1 MKKYLPTIIV
11 WMLMTMQMSVAQIVG
26 NANDFLEIGGFA
38 ASQSLGN
45 ADGAHISGAEAGFCN
60 PAGLSLDGGKWD
72 FALLHNRYMG
82 GMATQNMV
90 AAACQTDSMTNFG
103 VTLVRVGVDDIQN
116 TLHLFDADG
125 SINYDNITY
134 FSVADYALYFSFGR
148 QLKRIPALTVG
159 GNVKLIYRHEGEFA
173 NAYGFGIDL
182 AARYNWR
189 RLSCAAV
196 LRDATTT
203 FDFWSVNE
211 SKFDSAYLATGNT
224 VPESRLEQRSPSLL
238 LSAAYRMQRGDFGAV
253 TMAALRTY
261 FGYNTQY
268 IIHSDF
274 ASIDPSIGVELS
286 YKGIVQVRGGISDFQ
301 HDRHLIISHKTSAR
315 PSIGAGLRLYG
326 FRIDY
331 AFFFSGAMGEGS
343 NVFTLGW
350 GR

>member
-1 MKKYLPTIIV
+1 MKKFLF
-11 WMLMTMQMSVAQIVG
+11 WMLTVILAAIQPSVAQIVG

-45 ADGAHISGAEAGFCN
+45 ADGAYATGAESGHCN
-60 PAGLSLDGGKWD
+60 PAGMSMDGGKWD
-72 FALLHNRYMG
+72 FSFLHNRYMG
-82 GMATQNMV
+82 GLATQNML
-90 AAACQTDSMTNFG
+90 AAACQTDSLTTLG
-103 VTLVRVGVDDIQN
+103 ATLVRVGVDDIQN
-116 TLHLFDADG
+116 TLHLFDSDG
-125 SINYDNITY
+125 KINYDNISY

-148 QLKRIPALTVG
+148 RMRRLPALSVG
-159 GNVKLIYRHEGEFA
+159 ANVKLIYRHEGDFA

-182 AARYNWR
+182 AARYSWR

-224 VPESRLEQRSPSLL
+224 VPESRLEQRSPSLV
-238 LSAAYRMQRGDFGAV
+238 LSAAYRMQRGDFGVAA
-253 TMAALRTY
+253 MAALRSY

-268 IIHSDF
+268 VVHSDF
-274 ASIDPSIGVELS
+274 ASVDPALGLELS
-286 YKGIVQVRGGISDFQ
+286 YKDIVKVRGGVSDFQ
-301 HDRHLIISHKTSAR
+301 HDNNLTISHHTSAR
-315 PSIGAGLRLYG
+315 PSVGAGLRLYG

-343 NVFTLGW
+343 NVVTVGYGF
-350 GR
+350 